1 MSSPSSKSSPSPD
14 YKVIR
19 WLLTLFFL
27 VSIFGAIFYGIN
39 GVRPPNEVREVEVYT
54 PWSEEVIEAASV
66 IPVQDNGRVKPFAT
80 YARFRMLS
88 MYGAKAMKIK
98 VGKKVHTV
106 SSVEWLLDCL
116 FRPEL
121 AHDFPIF
128 RVDDTDILKQFGL
141 QAENRRDRLSYN
153 EITGDL
159 GDETNT
165 RLGDISNKLIEIQTK
180 AREYGKDSLSETEKK
195 TAQFGQ
201 NLLEYVSL
209 IRSFDFARE
218 KIEVAIPPK
227 TEEEELEVEKISFS
241 QMVEKWNGLQALLV
255 DVGAEKMKL
264 TDTSP
269 EQIRIRQQLPEF
281 IFAIVNQLDFYFR
294 FANRG
299 PHILPPYEKESEEWH
314 SVGVRGLEVTDTR
327 REDMSQYLED
337 LRMFETLAAAAQSGS
352 NKTFL
357 TEITKVKDELRSRS
371 SARQE
376 GLKIETEVS
385 YYQKNWFMNGL
396 VTFVIAFLLSAVGWI
411 VRTGKPGKIL
421 HWATIAF
428 FCLASLL
435 VIIGLVHRY
444 LITGRPPVS
453 YLYDTIPF
461 ITAIAII
468 VLGLSE
474 LMTRRRILLSVACAF
489 GVIGLFFAFRYEVSD
504 AKDNMDPLRAVLD
517 SNYWLATHVV
527 TISIGYCGGL
537 VACFLSI
544 VYVFL
549 ALAGVM
555 EDPKQF
561 QRFMTR
567 TVYGITCFTLLFSL
581 VGTILG
587 GIWANDSWGRFWGW
601 DPKENGALLIVLWT
615 LIILHARLSGWIKS
629 WGLHFMS
636 ILGGSVVVF
645 SWWGVNMLGIGLHSY
660 GFIEG
665 ADTVWYVYG
674 ATLIAFV
681 VGVIAKYLPDSQP
694 H

>member
-1 MSSPSSKSSPSPD
+1 MSSPSSKSPPAQN
-14 YKVIR
+14 YKILR
-19 WLLTLFFL
+19 WSLTLFFL
-27 VSIFGAIFYGIN
+27 VLIFGAISYGIN
-39 GVRPPNEVREVEVYT
+39 GVRPPREVREVEVYT
-54 PWSEEVIEAASV
+54 PWSDEVVEAASA

-106 SSVEWLLDCL
+106 SAVEWLLDCL

-121 AHDFPIF
+121 AHDFPTF
-128 RVDDTDILKQFGL
+128 RIDDTDILKQFGL
-141 QAENRRDRLSYN
+141 QADSRRDRLSYN
-153 EITGDL
+153 DIAGDL
-159 GDETNT
+159 EDEMNT
-165 RLGDISNKLIEIQTK
+165 RLDDIRNKLIEIQTK
-180 AREYGKDSLSETEKK
+180 SRDNGKDSLSETEVK
-195 TAQFGQ
+195 TMQFGQ
-201 NLLEYVSL
+201 NLLEYTSL

-218 KIEVAIPPK
+218 KIEVMVPPQNQ
-227 TEEEELEVEKISFS
+227 EEEIQVEEIPFS
-241 QMVEKWNGLQALLV
+241 QMVEKWNGLKALLIEG
-255 DVGAEKMKL
+255 GAEEVKL
-264 TDTSP
+264 TDTSR
-269 EQIRIRQQLPEF
+269 EQIILRQQLPKF
-281 IFAIVNQLDFYFR
+281 IFALVNQLDFYLR
-294 FANRG
+294 FANQG
-299 PHILPPYEKESEEWH
+299 PHFLPPYDKESEEWH
-314 SVGVRGLEVTDTR
+314 SVGARGLEVTDTGR
-327 REDMSQYLED
+327 QDLAQYLED
-337 LRMFETLAAAAQSGS
+337 LRMFEKLAAAAQSGS
-352 NKTFL
+352 NESFL

-396 VTFVIAFLLSAVGWI
+396 VTFIIAFLLSAVGWI
-411 VRTGKPGKIL
+411 VRAGKSGKIL
-421 HWATIAF
+421 HWATIGF
-428 FCLASLL
+428 FCLATLL
-435 VIIGLVHRY
+435 VITGLVHRY

-461 ITAIAII
+461 ITAIAVI
-468 VLGLSE
+468 VLGFSE

-489 GVIGLFFAFRYEVSD
+489 GVIGLFFAFRYEISD

-555 EDPKQF
+555 KDPKHF

-601 DPKENGALLIVLWT
+601 DPKENGALLIVLWS

-674 ATLIAFV
+674 ATLIAFI
-681 VGVIAKYLPDSQP
+681 VGVIAKFLPDSQP